1 MDGTIYVKPERIRQY
16 VIDLFGY
23 YHVSRADAG
32 MIADNLIDAE
42 IRGVTTHGLT
52 RIPLY
57 TEKLISGLCDA
68 RAVPEIV
75 RDYGATALIDAHD
88 GLGQVAATKAMELA
102 IEKAEQFGVGY
113 VGLRNGSHY
122 GTAGYYA
129 MMAEKRGMI
138 GFSMTN
144 SGAFVAPFGGV
155 EKRLGTNPIA
165 VSMPGTPHPFHL
177 DMATSVVPAGKME
190 VYAKAG
196 KTLPGDWL
204 MNSDGSPSYDP
215 NDFLR
220 IRATKSL
227 GGIFPVGGE
236 GETNSGHKGY
246 GLSLLVELFC
256 GILSGGRTSNEVRVV
271 PNVDK
276 VCHFFMAVDYSIF
289 GDKEQMEKRFSQYL
303 EDIRNS
309 ALADGQ
315 TRIYTHGD
323 KAYAHMAR
331 VAEEGVKVN
340 DKTYDEI
347 VKICQDLGID
357 PAEYLI
363 EKAGPQA

>member
-88 GLGQVAATKAMELA
+88 GLGQVAATKAMGLA

-113 VGLRNGSHY
+113 VGLCNGSHY

-155 EKRLGTNPIA
+155 EKRLGTTPIA
-165 VSMPGTPHPFHL
+165 AALPADHRGSILQRQNGRRRLRRHAAARASAALP
-177 DMATSVVPAGKME
+177 SVPQRRWIVPRAGE
-190 VYAKAG
+190 PPAH
-196 KTLPGDWL
+196 TRQ
-204 MNSDGSPSYDP
+204 
-215 NDFLR
+215 R
-220 IRATKSL
+220 IPAAPTGAWRSW
-227 GGIFPVGGE
+227 
-236 GETNSGHKGY
+236 
-246 GLSLLVELFC
+246 
-256 GILSGGRTSNEVRVV
+256 R
-271 PNVDK
+271 
-276 VCHFFMAVDYSIF
+276 
-289 GDKEQMEKRFSQYL
+289 
-303 EDIRNS
+303 S
-309 ALADGQ
+309 AP
-315 TRIYTHGD
+315 
-323 KAYAHMAR
+323 
-331 VAEEGVKVN
+331 E
-340 DKTYDEI
+340 
-347 VKICQDLGID
+347 
-357 PAEYLI
+357 
-363 EKAGPQA
+363 AGPARSQDSAPACAVRGTGCP

>member
-1 MDGTIYVKPERIRQY
+1 MKSNPKQKAVYLALCILAAIV
-16 VIDLFGY
+16 VFLFL
-23 YHVSRADAG
+23 R
-32 MIADNLIDAE
+32 
-42 IRGVTTHGLT
+42 RW
-52 RIPLY
+52 
-57 TEKLISGLCDA
+57 
-68 RAVPEIV
+68 
-75 RDYGATALIDAHD
+75 GAT
-88 GLGQVAATKAMELA
+88 
-102 IEKAEQFGVGY
+102 
-113 VGLRNGSHY
+113 
-122 GTAGYYA
+122 
-129 MMAEKRGMI
+129 
-138 GFSMTN
+138 MT
-144 SGAFVAPFGGV
+144 
-155 EKRLGTNPIA
+155 IA

>member
-1 MDGTIYVKPERIRQY
+1 MESTIYVKPERIRQY
-16 VIDLFGY
+16 VIDLFGH
-23 YHVSRADAG
+23 YHVSKTDAA

-68 RAVPEIV
+68 KAVPEIV
-75 RDYGATALIDAHD
+75 KNYGVTALIDAHD

-165 VSMPGTPHPFHL
+165 VALPAEKHLPILL
-177 DMATSVVPAGKME
+177 DMATSRVSRGKLLVNMKKGEPVPDDWALAIDGSRTTDAPQQQFHENCRDCRSTWHLEINGITRPFRQRPCRGEDPCPRICLCRADWQRSSAVPAGC
-190 VYAKAG
+190 AG
-196 KTLPGDWL
+196 CNT
-204 MNSDGSPSYDP
+204 
-215 NDFLR
+215 
-220 IRATKSL
+220 
-227 GGIFPVGGE
+227 
-236 GETNSGHKGY
+236 
-246 GLSLLVELFC
+246 
-256 GILSGGRTSNEVRVV
+256 
-271 PNVDK
+271 
-276 VCHFFMAVDYSIF
+276 
-289 GDKEQMEKRFSQYL
+289 QYRPRHP
-303 EDIRNS
+303 E
-309 ALADGQ
+309 AF
-315 TRIYTHGD
+315 H
-323 KAYAHMAR
+323 
-331 VAEEGVKVN
+331 
-340 DKTYDEI
+340 
-347 VKICQDLGID
+347 
-357 PAEYLI
+357 P
-363 EKAGPQA
+363 P

>member
-23 YHVSRADAG
+23 YHVSKADAG

-42 IRGVTTHGLT
+42 IRSVTTHGLT

-144 SGAFVAPFGGV
+144 SGAFVARSAAWKSGWA
-155 EKRLGTNPIA
+155 R
-165 VSMPGTPHPFHL
+165 TP
-177 DMATSVVPAGKME
+177 
-190 VYAKAG
+190 
-196 KTLPGDWL
+196 
-204 MNSDGSPSYDP
+204 SPSRFP
-215 NDFLR
+215 P
-220 IRATKSL
+220 KS
-227 GGIFPVGGE
+227 
-236 GETNSGHKGY
+236 
-246 GLSLLVELFC
+246 
-256 GILSGGRTSNEVRVV
+256 
-271 PNVDK
+271 
-276 VCHFFMAVDYSIF
+276 
-289 GDKEQMEKRFSQYL
+289 
-303 EDIRNS
+303 
-309 ALADGQ
+309 
-315 TRIYTHGD
+315 
-323 KAYAHMAR
+323 
-331 VAEEGVKVN
+331 
-340 DKTYDEI
+340 
-347 VKICQDLGID
+347 ICQSCWIWP
-357 PAEYLI
+357 PA
-363 EKAGPQA
+363 AFPAASCSST